1 MAVYSFCPSQ
11 VREKLSQMELKNK
24 GNQNDLIE
32 YRRLWVDWIS
42 DFTGCENKRDWALSN
57 GIHDAIINQVAYLNK
72 KVDTFY
78 AFDTDYAFYH
88 TILRPYNYKAISP
101 SDIDNIKPNSY
112 VIVSQPNHEGCITP
126 WFETLKEHC
135 KKVNTKIFLD
145 CAFYGTTLDT
155 LDTSDSVFDAV
166 AFSLSKSFMLA
177 GLRAGIVFGDN
188 LAQTLTMPISASYS
202 YNYFNC
208 LAVEGAKVILP
219 NFKAT
224 YITEHA
230 KKHQHKY
237 CLENDLIPADIW
249 MWGFN
254 KNKHKVCITD
264 FIRQDI
270 QADLDYN
277 EFK

>member
-1 MAVYSFCPSQ
+1 M
-11 VREKLSQMELKNK
+11 
-24 GNQNDLIE
+24 
-32 YRRLWVDWIS
+32 
-42 DFTGCENKRDWALSN
+42 
-57 GIHDAIINQVAYLNK
+57 
-72 KVDTFY
+72 
-78 AFDTDYAFYH
+78 
-88 TILRPYNYKAISP
+88 LRPYNYKAISP
-101 SDIDNIKPNSY
+101 SDIDKIKPNSY
-112 VIVSQPNHEGCITP
+112 VIVSQPNHEGCITA
-126 WFETLKEHC
+126 WFEPLKEHC
-135 KKVNTKIFLD
+135 KSVNTKIFLD
-145 CAFYGTTLDT
+145 CAFYGTTLDK

-208 LAVEGAKVILP
+208 QAVEGAKVILP

-254 KNKHKVCITD
+254 KNNHKVCITD
-264 FIRQDI
+264 FIKDDI
-270 QADLDYN
+270 QRELDSI
-277 EFK
+277 